1 MAAFTSLRWL
11 LCLCLH
17 LQTSSGMFFA
27 REEED
32 AATSRPDRSPSLQ
45 DLTNPDRSKGLETM
59 EINLDLPPRQRFKYL
74 ARKYRNWYRSLTAK
88 RLEDIKQFD
97 PAFLDEMVAN
107 YNLEDEHRE
116 EIEGFLEEINDPRC
130 TLRLS
135 LIGQMKY
142 ELGFSQTFACTGIVA
157 AMENGTVVHGRNMD
171 VGKTPFH
178 HGEGMFN
185 AVFKRNGQPLYE
197 GPFSVGTFGVGT
209 ALRYGGWS
217 IEQNTRST
225 RARSQEA
232 WNAEV
237 LAGAKMG
244 GRAFPFV
251 VRSIIERVPDFDT
264 AVREFAKAKFM
275 APHYWIMAG
284 AKPFEGAVVT
294 TGQVGRPADVRLLKD
309 QPRDWFL
316 IQTNDDHWQPPV
328 DARRDSARTYMTVQG
343 RGRVRQGSVWKSMRS
358 SPVCNP
364 STWWTWQAIP
374 ALNATRFTQEAC
386 RH

>member
-1 MAAFTSLRWL
+1 MTAFTSLRWL
-11 LCLCLH
+11 LCLCVH

-32 AATSRPDRSPSLQ
+32 AVTRRNHSSPSYQ
-45 DLTNPDRSKGLETM
+45 DLTHPDRSKGLETM
-59 EINLDLPPRQRFKYL
+59 EINLDLPPRQRFKFL
-74 ARKYRNWYRSLTAK
+74 AKKYRNWYRGLIDK
-88 RLEDIKQFD
+88 RIEAIKQFD
-97 PAFLDEMVAN
+97 PAFLDEIVAN
-107 YNLEDEHRE
+107 LNLEDEYRE

-142 ELGFSQTFACTGIVA
+142 ELGFSQDFACTGIVA

-171 VGKTPFH
+171 VAKSPFRY
-178 HGEGMFN
+178 GEGMFN

-197 GPFSVGTFGVGT
+197 SPFSVGIFGVGT

-232 WNAEV
+232 WNEEV
-237 LAGAKMG
+237 LAAAKMG
-244 GRAFPFV
+244 GKAFPFV

-264 AVREFAKAKFM
+264 AVREFANAKFM
-275 APHYWIMAG
+275 APHYWILAG

-294 TGQVGRPADVRLLKD
+294 TGRVGLPTDVRLLKNE
-309 QPRDWFL
+309 PNDWFL
-316 IQTNDDHWQPPV
+316 IQTNDDHWQPPA
-328 DARRDSARTYMTVQG
+328 DPRRNSARTTMTLQG
-343 RGRVRQGSVWKSMRS
+343 RHRVQHSSVWESMRS
-358 SPVCNP
+358 APVCNP

-374 ALNATRFTQEAC
+374 ALNATSFTQQSC
-386 RH
+386 KR